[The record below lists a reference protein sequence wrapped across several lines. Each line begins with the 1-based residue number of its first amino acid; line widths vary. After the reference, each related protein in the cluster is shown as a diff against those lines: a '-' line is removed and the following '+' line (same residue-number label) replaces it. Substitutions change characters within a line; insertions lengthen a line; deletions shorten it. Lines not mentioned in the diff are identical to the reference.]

1 MIGEGRDEPKK
12 NAYIFD
18 EEASQLTWR
27 VFDYFL
33 GKVVCAKL

>member
-1 MIGEGRDEPKK
+1 MSPKRI
-12 NAYIFD
+12 IFD

-33 GKVVCAKL
+33 GEVVCAKL